1 MAKVRR
7 IEFEFVDRGDGSTEV
22 TAKGTAF
29 KWGDLSAI
37 VAFGLDMMESYNLQ
51 ARLCNDAKYGKENN

>member
-1 MAKVRR
+1 MSKERR
-7 IEFEFVDRGDGSTEV
+7 IEFFFVDREDGTTEV
-22 TAKGTAF
+22 TAQGTAF